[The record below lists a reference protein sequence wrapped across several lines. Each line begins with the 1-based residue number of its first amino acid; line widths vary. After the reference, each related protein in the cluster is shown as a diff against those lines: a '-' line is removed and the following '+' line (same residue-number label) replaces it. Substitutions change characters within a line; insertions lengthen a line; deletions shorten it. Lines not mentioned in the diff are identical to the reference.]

1 MAEGQPLQHALIE
14 MGTNA
19 LFRQPAEADLIH
31 HRING
36 GVNGGESPG
45 VTRRLAIAGL
55 VGNAHQRPWCQRAIL
70 QRTVE
75 GGERMVAVGDGDKI
89 NIHQPLSAAG
99 NILAAGQ
106 NHDIGF
112 RSRRALVIHIFQH
125 FGESD
130 LRLRIALLKLAQ
142 NGEQPLARENAVD
155 HQIQTGA
162 RPVAQSGGMRL
173 NVGEGL

>member
-1 MAEGQPLQHALIE
+1 MQRRRAARAMAEGQPLQHALIE

-55 VGNAHQRPWCQRAIL
+55 VGNAHQRPRRQRAIL
-70 QRTVE
+70 QRPLQR
-75 GGERMVAVGDGDKI
+75 GERMIAMGDGDEI

-106 NHDIGF
+106 HHHISF
-112 RSRRALVIHIFQH
+112 RPRRALVINVFQH

-130 LRLRIALLKLAQ
+130 LGLRIALLKLA
-142 NGEQPLARENAVD
+142 
-155 HQIQTGA
+155 
-162 RPVAQSGGMRL
+162 
-173 NVGEGL
+173 